1 MITYREELEKNDAY
15 LENGKLIQSAN
26 ALSLF
31 EFLYFIKLKTNKKD
45 GYIDFMSRGKDAGT
59 MSDLIIVTYD
69 VVVDVKDI
77 IDLTKE
83 QMVTFIKLEEVLKL
97 IIDNLD
103 KVIKIN
109 PMIIY
114 DDDDDDER
122 LQGNLLHK
130 LDNLINPDL
139 YT

>member
-31 EFLYFIKLKTNKKD
+31 EFLYFIKIKTNKKD

-59 MSDLIIVTYD
+59 MSDLIMVTYD
-69 VVVDVKDI
+69 IVLDVKDI
-77 IDLTKE
+77 IDLTKD
-83 QMVTFIKLEEVLKL
+83 QKVTFIKLEEVLEL
-97 IIDNLD
+97 IIKNVD